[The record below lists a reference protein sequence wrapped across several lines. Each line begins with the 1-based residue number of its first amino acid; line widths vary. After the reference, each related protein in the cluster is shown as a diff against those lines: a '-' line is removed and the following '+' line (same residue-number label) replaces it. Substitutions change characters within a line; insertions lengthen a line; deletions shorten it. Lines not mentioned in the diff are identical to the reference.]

1 MSTPKPSLLTSRAIL
16 WVLAPLL
23 LSGGVLWLSAQD
35 PKPATPE
42 VKVSELAEK
51 LQTKDKALT
60 QKEQELRTLQERL
73 ATLQTTLDRDRQ
85 DLQTREKVLQDAQA
99 KLEKDRTRPEIDPK
113 VIRTYE
119 AMEPAAAAAA
129 IKELDLKNAEMVVG
143 ILGAMPSKKVA
154 RIMEQFTQ
162 ATPTDAK
169 LAARILERIAITHEK
184 DKPKAPGV

>member
-1 MSTPKPSLLTSRAIL
+1 MSTPSAPRLNSRTWL
-16 WVLAPLL
+16 WILAPVL

-51 LQTKDKALT
+51 LQAKEKTLN

-73 ATLQTTLDRDRQ
+73 ATLQSTLDRDRQ
-85 DLQTREKVLQDAQA
+85 DLQAREKTLQDAQA
-99 KLEKDRTRPEIDPK
+99 KLEKERTRPDVDPK

-129 IKELDLKNAEMVVG
+129 LKELHNQNAEMAISV
-143 ILGAMPSKKVA
+143 LGSMPPKKVA
-154 RIMEQFTQ
+154 KIMEQFT
-162 ATPTDAK
+162 PTDPK
-169 LAARILERIAITHEK
+169 LAARLLERVAITHEK
-184 DKPKAPGV
+184 DKAKAPGA